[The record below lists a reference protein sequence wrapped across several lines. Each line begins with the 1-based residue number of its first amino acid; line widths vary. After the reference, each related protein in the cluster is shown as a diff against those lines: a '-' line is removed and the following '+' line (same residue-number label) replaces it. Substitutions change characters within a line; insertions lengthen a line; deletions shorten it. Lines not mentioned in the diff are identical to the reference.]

1 MRLLTVRSVISFI
14 IRMRMLENCPFKKTH
29 IHKKQQISLDMKNRL
44 FTIALLSVGLPVLAQ
59 VGINTGQAQATFDIV
74 GSPSNPGKLDGVIAP
89 RLTGVQLKA
98 KNYTIAQTGAIV
110 YVTSVE
116 AAPSGQTVDVVSPG
130 YYYFDG
136 IKWGSISGNW
146 RTVGNAGTTATTAA
160 LGADIGSGN
169 YLGTND
175 GQNLVLAT
183 QKNVKGIL
191 DTNGTLQGGNSNS
204 ATGPYASFT
213 WGSNNILTNST
224 SSNIAL
230 GKDNSVS
237 AQGNF
242 LAVAIGLGN
251 TANNGAKVIG
261 NSNSATGANNLVFGN
276 LNTVTGLTGLTI
288 GNNHINSGGIAIGSG
303 NTTSTNNVAV
313 GSANTASGTEA
324 FAIGFSGQAT
334 AGQMVYANKQH
345 VFFNKSNGTDTILGI
360 NMIPTAATSTGAAVQ
375 MKGIASGGGAS
386 CTAAEEGAIR
396 YNTTIKA
403 HEGCNGSTWKALY
416 N

>member
-1 MRLLTVRSVISFI
+1 
-14 IRMRMLENCPFKKTH
+14 
-29 IHKKQQISLDMKNRL
+29 MKNRL
-44 FTIALLSVGLPVLAQ
+44 FTIALLSVGLPLLAQ

-375 MKGIASGGGAS
+375 MKGIASGAGAS

>member
-1 MRLLTVRSVISFI
+1 
-14 IRMRMLENCPFKKTH
+14 
-29 IHKKQQISLDMKNRL
+29 MKNRL
-44 FTIALLSVGLPVLAQ
+44 LTIALLSVALSASAQ
-59 VGINTGQAQATFDIV
+59 VGINTNQAQATFDIV
-74 GSPSNPGKLDGVIAP
+74 GSPANSAKLDGVIAP

-98 KNYTIAQTGAIV
+98 KNYTTAQTGAIV
-110 YVTSVE
+110 YVT
-116 AAPSGQTVDVVSPG
+116 AAETTPSGQTADVVSPG

-136 IKWGSISGNW
+136 TKWGSLSGSW
-146 RTVGNAGTTATTAA
+146 RTVGNGGTTAAA
-160 LGADIGSGN
+160 ATLGTDVGAGN

-175 GQNLVLAT
+175 SQNLVLAT

-261 NSNSATGANNLVFGN
+261 NSNNASGANNLVFGN
-276 LNTVTGLTGLTI
+276 LNTVTGLTGLTV

-303 NTTSTNNVAV
+303 NTTSLNNIAV
-313 GSANTASGTEA
+313 GSANTATGTEA
-324 FAIGFSGQAT
+324 FAIGFSGQAA

-345 VFFNKSNGTDTILGI
+345 IFFNKSNGTDTILGI
-360 NMIPTAATSTGAAVQ
+360 NMVPTAATATGAAIQ
-375 MKGIASGGGAS
+375 MKGIASGANAACS
-386 CTAAEEGAIR
+386 TAEEGAIR
-396 YNTTIKA
+396 YNTTSKV
-403 HEGCNGSTWKALY
+403 HEGCNGTNWKALY
-416 N
+416 

>member
-1 MRLLTVRSVISFI
+1 
-14 IRMRMLENCPFKKTH
+14 
-29 IHKKQQISLDMKNRL
+29 MKNRL
-44 FTIALLSVGLPVLAQ
+44 FTIALLSIGASLSAQ
-59 VGINTGQAQATFDIV
+59 VGINTGQAQATFDII
-74 GSPSNPGKLDGVIAP
+74 GSPSNASKLDGVIAP
-89 RLTGVQLKA
+89 RLTGVQLRA
-98 KNYTIAQTGAIV
+98 KSYTAAQTGAIV
-110 YVTSVE
+110 YVT
-116 AAPSGQTVDVVSPG
+116 AAETTPSGQTVDVVSPG

-136 IKWGSISGNW
+136 TKWGNLSGNW
-146 RTVGNAGTTATTAA
+146 RTAGNAGTTAAIAT
-160 LGADIGSGN
+160 LGTDIGSGN

-242 LAVAIGLGN
+242 LAVAIGMGN

-261 NSNSATGANNLVFGN
+261 NTNNATGPNNLVFGN
-276 LNTVTGLTGLTI
+276 LNTVTGLTGLTV
-288 GNNHINSGGIAIGSG
+288 GNNHTNSGGIAIGSG
-303 NTTSTNNVAV
+303 NTTSLNNIAV
-313 GSANTASGTEA
+313 GSANTATGTEA
-324 FAIGFSGQAT
+324 FAIGFSGQAA

-345 VFFNKSNGTDTILGI
+345 IFFNKNNGTDTILGI
-360 NMIPTAATSTGAAVQ
+360 NMTPTAATATGAAIQ
-375 MKGIASGGGAS
+375 MKGIASGANAACS
-386 CTAAEEGAIR
+386 AAEEGAIR
-396 YNTTIKA
+396 YNTTAKV
-403 HEGCNGSTWKALY
+403 HEGCNGTNWKALY
-416 N
+416 

>member
-1 MRLLTVRSVISFI
+1 MP
-14 IRMRMLENCPFKKTH
+14 ENCPFKKTH
-29 IHKKQQISLDMKNRL
+29 IYKKQQISLDMKNRL
-44 FTIALLSVGLPVLAQ
+44 FTIALLSLGLPALAQ
-59 VGINTGQAQATFDIV
+59 VGINTEQAQATFDIV
-74 GSPSNPGKLDGVIAP
+74 GSPSNAGKHDGVIAP

-98 KNYTIAQTGAIV
+98 KNYTTAQTGAIV

-136 IKWGSISGNW
+136 TRWGSLSGSW
-146 RTVGNAGTTATTAA
+146 RTVGNAGTTAATAT
-160 LGADIGSGN
+160 LGTNIGSGN

-242 LAVAIGLGN
+242 LAVAIGLNN

-261 NSNSATGANNLVFGN
+261 NNNNATGANNLVFGN
-276 LNTVTGLTGLTI
+276 LNTVTGLTGLTV

-303 NTTSTNNVAV
+303 NTTSLNNIAV
-313 GSANTASGTEA
+313 GSANTATGTEA
-324 FAIGFSGQAT
+324 FAIGFSGQAS
-334 AGQMVYANKQH
+334 AGQMVYANKEH

-360 NMIPTAATSTGAAVQ
+360 NMAPTAATSTGAAIQ
-375 MKGIASGGGAS
+375 MKGIASGANAT
-386 CTAAEEGAIR
+386 CTSAEEGAIR
-396 YNTTIKA
+396 YNTTTKA
-403 HEGCNGSTWKALY
+403 HEGCNGTNWKALY
-416 N
+416 

>member
-1 MRLLTVRSVISFI
+1 
-14 IRMRMLENCPFKKTH
+14 
-29 IHKKQQISLDMKNRL
+29 MKNRL

-375 MKGIASGGGAS
+375 MKGIASGAGAS